1 MRTKRQWRPS
11 ASQKREF
18 AENMKNPEYATAYY
32 ARKEAREE
40 KRRQT
45 SKYDYNTAGGMYI
58 ATQRQYNVALDIQCD
73 PDTTAEQRDAANMVI
88 YSYTCR
94 AKIHHDYI
102 HVVNEIIRSN
112 Y

>member
-11 ASQKREF
+11 ATQRKQF
-18 AENMKNPEYATAYY
+18 AENMKNPAFAEAYY
-32 ARKEAREE
+32 ARKEARGK
-40 KRRQT
+40 KRRAT
-45 SKYDYNTAGGMYI
+45 SKYDYNTAGGEYI
-58 ATQRQYNVALDIQCD
+58 ATQRQYNAAIDIQHD
-73 PDTTAEQRDAANMVI
+73 SNLTSEQRDAANMVV